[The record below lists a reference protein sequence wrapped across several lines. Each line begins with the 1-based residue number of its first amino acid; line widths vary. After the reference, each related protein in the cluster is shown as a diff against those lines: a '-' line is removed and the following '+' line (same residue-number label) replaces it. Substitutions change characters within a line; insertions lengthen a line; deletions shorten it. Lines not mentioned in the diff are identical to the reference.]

1 MDDMWKCLSKARL
14 EQSLQCLKS
23 ARILLEH
30 EDYRGA
36 ANRSY
41 YAIFHAMRSVLALDN
56 KDFSK
61 HAGVISCFRK
71 DYLKTGELS
80 RDLSPIITLA
90 FEVRSDCDYD
100 DYYVI
105 EKDEVVNQIN
115 NASLFYKLVQE
126 YVLARI
132 GAE

>member
-61 HAGVISCFRK
+61 HAGVISCFRR
-71 DYLKTGELS
+71 DYLKTGELP

>member
-1 MDDMWKCLSKARL
+1 MDDMWKCLSKARI

-71 DYLKTGELS
+71 DYLKTGELP

>member
-71 DYLKTGELS
+71 DYLKTGELP
-80 RDLSPIITLA
+80 RDLPPIITLA

-100 DYYVI
+100 DYSVI

>member
-30 EDYRGA
+30 EDYRGE

-71 DYLKTGELS
+71 DYLKTGELP

>member
-1 MDDMWKCLSKARL
+1 MDDMWKYLSKARL

-71 DYLKTGELS
+71 DYLKTGELP

-100 DYYVI
+100 DYCL
-105 EKDEVVNQIN
+105 ENFCQ
-115 NASLFYKLVQE
+115 SLESLGFIRVQDSWFS
-126 YVLARI
+126 RSGCNI
-132 GAE
+132 

>member
-56 KDFSK
+56 KDFSQ

-71 DYLKTGELS
+71 DYLKTGELP

>member
-71 DYLKTGELS
+71 DYLKTGELP